1 MKKIRISL
9 LILLLVSCVMTAC
22 SNEESKPEEAE
33 NVEISYENEI
43 VEPVL
48 IEQAEM
54 PQTAIWQ
61 DMLISLEGVLID
73 LKTDTVGILLDSGW
87 EILDEDF
94 TAVVGSNGVEL
105 YYEGEEEK
113 EIYIEFE
120 KADSEMEIRD
130 CLLKYISIECDVNF
144 GLAGGITQDST
155 QEEIALKLGRPVLNN
170 KNAMERPNAIP
181 QSETWFYTDDYQ
193 YRYLRIAFCSGG
205 YDIILATFD
214 DYESYYER
222 LSLLLEYLDTVGLS
236 NANKIKNADEY
247 YPDYEWGEMKA
258 DYGVERLSER
268 ETRQVENFTVLHD
281 INSGLVLYLPNEDW
295 TKLECISW
303 GGELSTSR
311 VVEELKNRGV
321 LPDNVNCNEYYTS
334 RFRGLVLDENF
345 CTYLDSLSKEREEM
359 TLASLVFSIGANWGA
374 REMYLDSNYNGTALM
389 TKHCLYDVPVS
400 PEAFYYLF
408 D

>member
-1 MKKIRISL
+1 
-9 LILLLVSCVMTAC
+9 MTAC
-22 SNEESKPEEAE
+22 SNEEAKPEEAE

-48 IEQAEM
+48 IEQAEV

-94 TAVVGSNGVEL
+94 TAVVGSNDVEL
-105 YYEGEEEK
+105 YYKGEEEK

-130 CLLKYISIECDVNF
+130 CLLKYISIECECDVNF

-155 QEEIALKLGRPVLNN
+155 QEEIALKLGCPVLNN

-268 ETRQVENFTVLHD
+268 ETQQVENFTVLHD

-311 VVEELKNRGV
+311 VVEELKKRGV

-359 TLASLVFSIGANWGA
+359 TLASLVFSIGANWG
-374 REMYLDSNYNGTALM
+374 
-389 TKHCLYDVPVS
+389 
-400 PEAFYYLF
+400 PEKCIWIVIITEQHL
-408 D
+408 

>member
-43 VEPVL
+43 VELVL
-48 IEQAEM
+48 IEQAEV

-105 YYEGEEEK
+105 YYKGEEEK

-214 DYESYYER
+214 DYESYYEK

-268 ETRQVENFTVLHD
+268 ETQQVENFTVLHD

-389 TKHCLYDVPVS
+389 TKHCLYDGPVS

>member
-73 LKTDTVGILLDSGW
+73 LKIDTVGILLDSGW

-105 YYEGEEEK
+105 YYKGEEEK

>member
-43 VEPVL
+43 VELVL
-48 IEQAEM
+48 IEQAEV

>member
-94 TAVVGSNGVEL
+94 TAVVGSNDVEL
-105 YYEGEEEK
+105 YYKGEEEK

-268 ETRQVENFTVLHD
+268 ETQQVENFTVLHD

-389 TKHCLYDVPVS
+389 TKYCLYDGPVS

>member
-48 IEQAEM
+48 IEQAEV

-94 TAVVGSNGVEL
+94 TAVVRSNGVEL
-105 YYEGEEEK
+105 YYKGEEEK

-268 ETRQVENFTVLHD
+268 ETQQVENFTVLHD

-359 TLASLVFSIGANWGA
+359 TLASLVFSIGANWGL
-374 REMYLDSNYNGTALM
+374 EKCIWIVIITEQHL
-389 TKHCLYDVPVS
+389 
-400 PEAFYYLF
+400 
-408 D
+408 

>member
-105 YYEGEEEK
+105 YYKGEEEK

-130 CLLKYISIECDVNF
+130 CLLKHISIECDVNF

-193 YRYLRIAFCSGG
+193 YRYLRIVFCSGG

-268 ETRQVENFTVLHD
+268 ETQQVENFTVLHD